1 MDVIGFIIVG
11 IVAGWLAGKLMK
23 GKGFGLI
30 GDLIVGVIGAYLGG
44 WIFESLDISTGE
56 GFIGSLITALVGAII
71 LFFLRLIARLPA
83 VYTTPM

>member
-71 LFFLRLIARLPA
+71 LLFVLRLFKR
-83 VYTTPM
+83 